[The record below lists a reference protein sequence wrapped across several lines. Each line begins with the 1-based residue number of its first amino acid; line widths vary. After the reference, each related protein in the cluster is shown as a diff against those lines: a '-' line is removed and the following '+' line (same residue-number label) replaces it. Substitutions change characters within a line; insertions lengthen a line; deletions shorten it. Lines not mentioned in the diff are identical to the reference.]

1 MLFNQYCFSLDVTE
15 DLPEWH
21 AMFKE
26 DNNNIYLVM
35 VAGIWSGLN
44 ILSSFSDVILTNQH
58 KVIKAK

>member
-1 MLFNQYCFSLDVTE
+1 MLCNQYCFSLDVTE
-15 DLPEWH
+15 DLPEWY

-58 KVIKAK
+58 RVIKAK